1 MTREEIAGVAHEVN
15 RNYCL
20 ALDDISQTEWELAPE
35 WQRKSAI
42 NGVDLHLGRKDL
54 GPEASHEAWMAEK
67 VAAGWVY
74 GPEKNPD
81 ATPPTHPCI
90 VPFGDLP
97 REQQVKDFL
106 FRGVVHALAPFLDEA
121 F

>member
-1 MTREEIAGVAHEVN
+1 MTIEDIAAVAHEVN

-20 ALDDISQTEWELAPE
+20 AIGDLSQPEWELAPE
-35 WQRKSAI
+35 WQRESAL
-42 NGVDLHLGRKDL
+42 NGVKLHLGRKEL

-74 GPEKNPD
+74 GEEKDPEKK
-81 ATPPTHPCI
+81 THPCI

-97 REQQVKDFL
+97 REQQAKDFL
-106 FRGVVHALAPFLDEA
+106 FRGVVHALAHMLTE
-121 F
+121 